1 MFRAAGVSGI
11 LAGVLL
17 AAGHLLF
24 ALYVPD
30 DGAARAER
38 HTLVVIVGGMWLIGH
53 IAMTPALIGIY
64 SRRLQQTG
72 LVGGTGLALCV
83 GGTLG
88 LSAFV
93 FQLFPELIGR
103 QVDTFQEMQVALLLQ
118 AIGELSA
125 TSLLFGLV
133 LFGLA
138 TELSRR
144 CPPGAGVLVVAG
156 AIFAALALLNEDALA
171 IGAVVVS
178 IGLIYLGAALTLEKA
193 PRKRLL
199 LTTLPAGERR
209 SPRFW
214 ARER

>member
-1 MFRAAGVSGI
+1 MVRVAGWASVI
-11 LAGVLL
+11 AGVLL
-17 AAGHLLF
+17 GTVHLLF
-24 ALYVPD
+24 ALYVPE

-38 HTLVVIVGGMWLIGH
+38 HSLVVIGGTMWLTGH
-53 IAMTPALIGIY
+53 LAMAPGLIGIY

-72 LVGGTGLALCV
+72 LLGGTSIALCV

-125 TSLLFGLV
+125 TSLLFGL
-133 LFGLA
+133 LLLGFT

-144 CPPGAGVLVVAG
+144 RPPGAGVLLIAGTLLATLGLLNEAALAAG
-156 AIFAALALLNEDALA
+156 AILIAA
-171 IGAVVVS
+171 
-178 IGLIYLGAALTLEKA
+178 GLIYLGAVLTLNKA

-199 LTTLPAGERR
+199 LKELPAGERR
-209 SPRFW
+209 PSKFW